1 MTRIQYQRKL
11 VETNGVYSVCTI
23 AMLCVSGVFLLF
35 IGLVCYW
42 VNGMT
47 LKFST
52 FRSTKHVYAYPY
64 TYIDDLVFD

>member
-52 FRSTKHVYAYPY
+52 FRPRNMYMHTHILISM
-64 TYIDDLVFD
+64 I